1 MQIKKVLGRIRQI
14 LGAAGRW
21 LAHALR
27 FRRGNLLDRLLRT
40 VVILVLLTLA
50 GGWLIT
56 NYALPYW
63 TSRWAEQ
70 IPAKPTVECDQLA
83 AAVKRELQFLMET
96 EYAWLMELPK
106 TQLALGPQ
114 VDLPEMT
121 IEPEQMRPAK
131 QEPADDVV
139 EVWAAAFEQILW
151 PIKGEVVTG
160 YGWYRHPAYQDWRFH
175 GGLEFAAAGAE
186 QIRSVL
192 RGRVESITPNASGFE
207 VVINHGGGWQTVYS
221 GIRSV
226 AVKLGDIVDQN
237 QVLAHAG
244 DDGRMFFALLYEDV
258 PVNPMQ
264 FMSLY

>member
-139 EVWAAAFEQILW
+139 EGGPRPSNRSCADQRRGSHWLW
-151 PIKGEVVTG
+151 VVPPSG
-160 YGWYRHPAYQDWRFH
+160 IPDWRFTAA
-175 GGLEFAAAGAE
+175 LNSQAAGAE

-192 RGRVESITPNASGFE
+192 RGRVVITPNA
-207 VVINHGGGWQTVYS
+207 
-221 GIRSV
+221 
-226 AVKLGDIVDQN
+226 
-237 QVLAHAG
+237 AG
-244 DDGRMFFALLYEDV
+244 LK
-258 PVNPMQ
+258 
-264 FMSLY
+264 S